1 MSTSASTGKDL
12 LGKIL
17 ESVFYK
23 KALGKAP
30 RIAKNA
36 SSLLKLLKQTLEKTQ
51 SLGVGGIYDEIRSKV
66 VLLGELLKAYAT
78 GEYRQ
83 IDLGNVLKVVAAFI
97 YFISPLDII
106 PDIIPMIGFTDDVAL
121 LIFIVKSIGDELEKF
136 EIWKTLN
143 K

>member
-1 MSTSASTGKDL
+1 MSTSTATGKEL

-36 SSLLKLLKQTLEKTQ
+36 SSLLKLLKQALEKTQ
-51 SLGVGGIYDEIRSKV
+51 TLGVGGIYDEIRSKI
-66 VLLGELLKAYAT
+66 VLLGELLKAYAS

-83 IDLGNVLKVVAAFI
+83 IELGNVLKVVAAFI

-121 LIFIVKSIGDELEKF
+121 LLFIVKSIGDELDKF